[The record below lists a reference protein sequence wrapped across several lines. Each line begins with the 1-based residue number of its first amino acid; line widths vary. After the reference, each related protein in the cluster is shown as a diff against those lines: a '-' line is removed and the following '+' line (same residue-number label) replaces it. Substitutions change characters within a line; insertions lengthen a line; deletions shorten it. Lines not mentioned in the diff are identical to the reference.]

1 MASIP
6 GEIADALV
14 AALETPTVQAE
25 LVAAITAGEVPL
37 ESFLDTTIANLKT
50 GGVLGIVLA
59 AAKGT
64 VEAELNAQ
72 FKAYPPATIAA
83 YVTKLAQDEA
93 KALGG

>member
-14 AALETPTVQAE
+14 AALDSPAAQAE

-37 ESFLDTTIANLKT
+37 EAAAKSFVDGLKAN
-50 GGVLGIVLA
+50 GVLGLVLTAVQGSLDTDLA
-59 AAKGT
+59 AAF
-64 VEAELNAQ
+64 AAL
-72 FKAYPPATIAA
+72 PPTTIAA
-83 YVTKLAQDEA
+83 YITKLAQDEA

>member
-1 MASIP
+1 MTIP

-14 AALETPTVQAE
+14 TTLETPAVQST

-37 ESFLDTTIANLKT
+37 EGVLDSAIHAAT
-50 GGVLGIVLA
+50 GGGMLGLVIT

-64 VEAELNAQ
+64 VETEINAEFAKL
-72 FKAYPPATIAA
+72 PPTVIAA
-83 YVTKLAQDEA
+83 YLTKLAQNEA

>member
-14 AALETPTVQAE
+14 IALESPTVQAA

-37 ESFLDTTIANLKT
+37 E
-50 GGVLGIVLA
+50 GIVDSAINAAKGSGILGVVIV

-64 VEAELNAQ
+64 VETEVNAEFAKL
-72 FKAYPPATIAA
+72 PPATIAA
-83 YVTKLAQDEA
+83 YITQLAQQEA